1 MEMETATQDIKFMR
15 RCLELARKGLGK
27 TGLNPLVGSVI
38 VYKDR
43 IIGEGYHKEYGGA
56 HAEVNA
62 IQSVKNH
69 NLLPFST
76 LYVNLEPCSHFGKTP
91 ACSLLIKEKKI
102 ARVVIGIKDPNP
114 LVSGKGIEI
123 LNKSGVEVKVG
134 ILSEESEFLNRR
146 FLTNI
151 IEKRPYVIL
160 KWAES
165 KDGFIDK
172 NRDLGSPVEPTW
184 ISNFSSRK
192 LVHKW
197 RGEEDGI
204 FAGVNTII
212 ADDPELNLRE
222 WSGKQGVRISIDR
235 HNRIEDHHKIKD
247 GNLET
252 IIFSTREGES
262 ENVIYKKIEQDFD
275 LEEMLSIL
283 YNNSIGSL
291 IIEGGRKIFN
301 SFIDS
306 GLWDEARVFIGNA
319 KFEDGIKAPKLS
331 VDLTEELMFANNR
344 LQISFNN
351 NFKYKGA

>member
-1 MEMETATQDIKFMR
+1 METATQDIKFMR

-38 VYKDR
+38 VYKNR
-43 IIGEGYHKEYGGA
+43 IIGEGYHKEFGGA

-62 IQSVKNH
+62 ILSVKNH
-69 NLLPFST
+69 KLLPFST

-123 LNKSGVEVKVG
+123 LKKSGVEVKVG
-134 ILSEESEFLNRR
+134 VLSVESEFLNRR

-151 IEKRPYVIL
+151 IKRRPYVIL

-172 NRDLGSPVEPTW
+172 IRKPGSPVEPTW

-197 RGEEDGI
+197 RGEEAGI

-235 HNRIEDHHKIKD
+235 RNRIEDHYKIKN
-247 GNLET
+247 GKLET
-252 IIFSTREGES
+252 IIFSNHKGEN
-262 ENVIYKKIEQDFD
+262 ENVIYKEIEQDFS

-283 YNNSIGSL
+283 YTNGIGSL

-301 SFIDS
+301 SLIES
-306 GLWDEARVFIGNA
+306 GIWDEARVFIGNA
-319 KFEDGIKAPKLS
+319 RFEDGVKAPKLF
-331 VDLTEELMFANNR
+331 VNLFEEILFANDR
-344 LQISFNN
+344 LQISYNKD
-351 NFKYKGA
+351 FKYKGA